1 MITDERF
8 AHQLT
13 QHHGL
18 QTELQV
24 TRNLFERVPD
34 VSVILKQFR
43 MCRVFEVK
51 KIGARK
57 HFQAQDDESPRPLRA
72 HFSGERAA
80 RMLAMAASLSRS
92 LSSAAL
98 RDRLRGNDSCV

>member
-34 VSVILKQFR
+34 VSLILKQFR

-51 KIGARK
+51 KIGGRK

-72 HFSGERAA
+72 HFSGERAS
-80 RMLAMAASLSRS
+80 RMLAMASSLSRTF
-92 LSSAAL
+92 SSAAIQ
-98 RDRLRGNDSCV
+98 DRI